1 MSIDPWI
8 KAAQSLFFPN
18 SCLFCGNPLWIQ
30 PPDICH
36 LCRNSMQKI
45 YPDYFDIYR
54 MKIDAPAMDRVLIAY
69 RYDTILQELFERMKY
84 NGEKEIASL
93 LGKLAYEVLAQ
104 YIPPSATF
112 IPVPL
117 HPKKRRQRGYNQ
129 AELIADSLAASAKG
143 RALNCVRRTFYTQT
157 QTKLSKSE
165 RQKNVRGVFS
175 IDRAHTNTLKQINE
189 IYIVD
194 DVITTGATLNE
205 LARTIKKS
213 YPHIYITVIAVATP
227 LVKDVY

>member
-1 MSIDPWI
+1 
-8 KAAQSLFFPN
+8 
-18 SCLFCGNPLWIQ
+18 
-30 PPDICH
+30 
-36 LCRNSMQKI
+36 MQEI
-45 YPDYFDIYR
+45 HPDYFDIYR

-69 RYDTILQELFERMKY
+69 HYDTILQELFERMKY

-104 YIPPSATF
+104 YIALSSIF

-129 AELIADSLAASAKG
+129 AELIAISLAASAEGKSLSC
-143 RALNCVRRTFYTQT
+143 ARRTLYTQT
-157 QTKLSKSE
+157 QTRLSKNE
-165 RQKNVRGVFS
+165 RQKNVSGAFS
-175 IDRAHTNTLKQINE
+175 VDRSYADTLKQVNE
-189 IYIVD
+189 IYLVD

-205 LARTIKKS
+205 LARTFGNA
-213 YPHIYITVIAVATP
+213 YPNILITVIAVATP